1 MVNNVKGIIFTAIG
15 SLLGL
20 AVSKKATDILNDK
33 FNPELQQEKDEM
45 KQTAMAAL
53 TTVFKTGQ
61 DSETAE
67 TEDDNVIDTTAEET
81 EGSK

>member
-15 SLLGL
+15 SLIGL

-33 FNPELQQEKDEM
+33 FNPELAQEKQEM
-45 KQTAMAAL
+45 KETAMAAL

-61 DSETAE
+61 DAE
-67 TEDDNVIDTTAEET
+67 TENNDDNIIDTTVTET
-81 EGSK
+81 EGSE